1 MRAIATERRANP
13 ALLALLWLGIQAVW
27 GALLGISLQ
36 ARSSHLGGA
45 SAVEAYGVLAVSGAA
60 VAAVVQITAG
70 MLSDRHCARGGSRA
84 VFYVFGAAIA
94 SCGIS
99 WFYVAPD
106 FAQLIAAYAVVQTG
120 MNVAMGAYQ
129 AVIPDFVAPTQRGVA
144 SAWMAGLQSLGNA
157 FGAICATLLSGIAIG
172 AVLIVV
178 LLATC
183 ALTVAHVRGL
193 ARRTSPEEERVPVPR
208 RALVDLFASRFFAY
222 LGFYTLL
229 GYLYFFVHDALHVV
243 ADASAVTGRLLLI
256 FTVVG
261 AVGATLAAR
270 PSDRADKRVVAA
282 IGGGVFVCAVVSLC
296 FVSSMSAVVA
306 ITAVAGIAWGT
317 FLVADWALGCRA
329 MPPKRAATGMSLWN
343 LAVILPQIGA
353 PLLATCIV
361 KLPFLTGI
369 SSVRTAFLLA
379 GAETA
384 SGILWLMRLPRVLTR
399 E

>member
-1 MRAIATERRANP
+1 MRAIASERRANP

-36 ARSSHLGGA
+36 ARSSHLTGA

-60 VAAVVQITAG
+60 VAAVVQIAAG
-70 MLSDRHCARGGSRA
+70 MLSDRHCARGGSRTG
-84 VFYVFGAAIA
+84 FYVFGAAVA
-94 SCGIS
+94 SCGIA
-99 WFYVAPD
+99 WFYLAAD
-106 FAQLIAAYAVVQTG
+106 FTQLIAAYAVVQGG

-129 AVIPDFVAPTQRGVA
+129 AVIPDVVAPKRRGIA

-157 FGAICATLLSGIAIG
+157 VGAICATLLSGIAIG
-172 AVLIVV
+172 AVLIAV

-183 ALTVAHVRGL
+183 ALTVVHVRDL
-193 ARRTSPEEERVPVPR
+193 PRRAAPEEDRVAAPPG
-208 RALVDLFASRFFAY
+208 ALVDLFVSRFLAY

-243 ADASAVTGRLLLI
+243 ADATPVTGRLLLI

-261 AVGATLAAR
+261 AVGATFAAR
-270 PSDRADKRVVAA
+270 PSDRIDKRIVAA
-282 IGGGVFVCAVVSLC
+282 VGGGVFVCAVVSLC
-296 FVSSMSAVVA
+296 FVGSIPAVVMV
-306 ITAVAGIAWGT
+306 TAVAGVAWGI

-329 MPPKRAATGMSLWN
+329 MPPNRAATGMSLWN
-343 LAVILPQIGA
+343 LAVVLPQMGA
-353 PLLATCIV
+353 PVLATFVVRMPLLA
-361 KLPFLTGI
+361 GI
-369 SSVRTAFLLA
+369 SSVRTAFFLA

-384 SGILWLMRLPRVLTR
+384 AGILWLMRLPGVLTR